1 MAEIKSIS
9 VDISRSCDSVEL
21 IKVNFNTLTALP
33 ENRRYLD

>member
-9 VDISRSCDSVEL
+9 VDISSCDTVEL

-33 ENRRYLD
+33 ENRWVP